1 MDFSEVLMQASITR
15 VAIVDDDLSGN
26 ITTPDLLT
34 IDGDLEALLSDPNDP
49 DSQQYQEL
57 LASLGH
63 DYDELEDK
71 ATPLSDP
78 AIAARA
84 PARLRQAA
92 EQVLEARASNAEPVA
107 RLHAL
112 LISAGISEDNIDK
125 YSSPYVPPDKLYD
138 LIIVDYFL
146 VDNSEK
152 KTLPFIREM
161 IESHNGREHPLQVI
175 LMSTHEAEI
184 KKEFRNFRPQLGVT
198 SSRMRVM
205 GKPVSDDYL
214 IQWRLALLQLA
225 NDRSYINVMEGFI
238 RNAGAAIQKA
248 AAEQARSMWELD
260 LQAMDILHETSS
272 RDNDNYCRY
281 VEECLSRNLLTN
293 LEEQTVMRAALTT
306 LEEQLVAHR
315 VAKVIPPVAE
325 IGDSRAAIRALMKSM
340 EWRGGA
346 GPSLSAYPAGEAP
359 IEKAKWVRLNLRFG
373 MVLKAADGKE
383 WLNITQACDLAQ
395 AKDTDVEITTLLLVG
410 GYRAHP
416 SSSAANEAMLQM
428 NSTMT
433 DKDAQVLGWNLRSVR
448 TPSIQQ
454 FGIEYEQGWSV
465 SGELRLDLAQ
475 SIATQYG
482 SRTARVGLQKKMWSW
497 RLQGVGLSVNT
508 ILDSDPDGPVVGV
521 VLSGHGMSRGKSEEI
536 HIDRECLTALS
547 DQFPGVYSNSVHAHE
562 GLQLK
567 IGGKKEGS
575 PLILYCKA
583 TPKNIRELRAE
594 LDHEQWLNRADNRQ
608 KVIVAL
614 WYA

>member
-15 VAIVDDDLSGN
+15 VAIVDDDLSRN

-34 IDGDLEALLSDPNDP
+34 IHGDLEALLSDPNDP

-63 DYDELEDK
+63 DYDQLEDK

-78 AIAARA
+78 AIAAQA

-112 LISAGISEDNIDK
+112 LISAGISENNIDK
-125 YSSPYVPPDKLYD
+125 YSSPYIPPDKLYD

-161 IESHNGREHPLQVI
+161 IESHSGREHPLQVI

-184 KKEFRNFRPQLGVT
+184 KKEFRNFRPALGVT

-238 RNAGAAIQKA
+238 RNAGAAIEKA

-346 GPSLSAYPAGEAP
+346 GPSLSAYPEGGTP

-416 SSSAANEAMLQM
+416 SSSAATEAMLQM

-497 RLQGVGLSVNT
+497 RLQGVGLSVNA
-508 ILDSDPDGPVVGV
+508 ILDSEPDGPVVGV

-547 DQFPGVYSNSVHAHE
+547 EEFPGVYSNTVHAHE

-567 IGGKKEGS
+567 LGGKKEGS

>member
-1 MDFSEVLMQASITR
+1 MDFSESLMQANIKR
-15 VAIVDDDLSGN
+15 VAIVDDDLSRS
-26 ITTPDLLT
+26 ITTHDLLT
-34 IDGDLEALLSDPNDP
+34 IDGDLEALLSDPSDP

-57 LASLGH
+57 LSTLGY
-63 DYDELEDK
+63 DYDSLEDK
-71 ATPLSDP
+71 AEPLSDP
-78 AIAARA
+78 TLAAQA
-84 PARLRQAA
+84 PARLRYAA
-92 EQVLEARASNAEPVA
+92 EQVLEARSSNAEPVA

-125 YSSPYVPPDKLYD
+125 YSSPYIPPDKLYD

-161 IESHNGREHPLQVI
+161 IEAHNGREHPLQVI

-184 KKEFRNFRPQLGVT
+184 KKEFRNFRPELGVT

-248 AAEQARSMWELD
+248 AADQARSMWELD

-306 LEEQLVAHR
+306 LEEQLVTHR
-315 VAKVIPPVAE
+315 VTKVIPPVAE
-325 IGDSRAAIRALMKSM
+325 VGDSRAAIRALMKSM

-346 GPSLSAYPAGEAP
+346 GPSLSVYPAGGSAL
-359 IEKAKWVRLNLRFG
+359 EKAVWVRLNLRFG
-373 MVLKAADGKE
+373 MVLRAADGKE

-395 AKDTDVEITTLLLVG
+395 AKDADVEITTLLLIG

-416 SSSAANEAMLQM
+416 SSSTANEAMIQM

-454 FGIEYEQGWSV
+454 FGVEYEQGWSV

-475 SIATQYG
+475 SIAAQYG

-497 RLQGVGLSVNT
+497 RLQGVGLAAHT
-508 ILDSDPDGPVVGV
+508 LLDAAPESPVVGV
-521 VLSGHGMSRGKSEEI
+521 VLSGHGMSRGKFEEI
-536 HIDRECLTALS
+536 HIDRESLTALS
-547 DQFPGVYSNSVHAHE
+547 DRFPGVYSDTVHAHE

-567 IGGKKEGS
+567 TGSKKDGS
-575 PLILYCKA
+575 PLILYCKG
-583 TPKNIRELRAE
+583 TPANMGELRTE
-594 LDHEQWLNRADNRQ
+594 LSHEQWLTRADNRQ
-608 KVIVAL
+608 KIIVAL
-614 WYA
+614 WYV

>member
-78 AIAARA
+78 AIAAQA

-184 KKEFRNFRPQLGVT
+184 KKEFRNFRPELGVT

-346 GPSLSAYPAGEAP
+346 GPSLSAYPAGGAP

-497 RLQGVGLSVNT
+497 RLQGVGLSVNA
-508 ILDSDPDGPVVGV
+508 ILESDPDGPVVGV

-547 DQFPGVYSNSVHAHE
+547 DEFPGVYSNTVHAHE